1 MNGTS
6 TVLAYYDALHKS
18 LEHLLFISI
27 RSLLNEQSERL
38 PAGLLPREDGRV
50 LDVACGKGEWVR
62 AMAHTY
68 PAMEVVGL
76 DASEETIRTVRCLA
90 SHLDNARFL
99 LGEMHCMSD
108 VADNSFDLVRA
119 CCVAPWVAP
128 HAWHALIQQ
137 WLRVCRSGGRL
148 VWIESAFPE
157 TNSQACLQ
165 WCEMMQRA
173 MLFSGKTPDVTPMMD
188 ILFAD
193 AGCQNLQQVETT
205 LDVSTGTD
213 LHIRLHRNIS
223 VLLEMVQP
231 FLTNHKAGSVSDID
245 RVCREAAIDL
255 YGDDFIATWT
265 FQVVTG
271 EKPRV

>member
-1 MNGTS
+1 MLARRVSYSCWRDDRHPADVRTLFCRRCRQPTCQGVERSGRREDEDMNGTS

-62 AMAHTY
+62 AMGHTY

-137 WLRVCRSGGRL
+137 WLRVCRSGG
-148 VWIESAFPE
+148 
-157 TNSQACLQ
+157 
-165 WCEMMQRA
+165 
-173 MLFSGKTPDVTPMMD
+173 
-188 ILFAD
+188 
-193 AGCQNLQQVETT
+193 
-205 LDVSTGTD
+205 
-213 LHIRLHRNIS
+213 
-223 VLLEMVQP
+223 
-231 FLTNHKAGSVSDID
+231 
-245 RVCREAAIDL
+245 
-255 YGDDFIATWT
+255 
-265 FQVVTG
+265 
-271 EKPRV
+271 